1 MDMNRQ
7 QNPSAVS
14 DTKPRGETDVCGVSG
29 WTTETELVRGFDR
42 PVMVADAVGV
52 TIHEAIQ
59 EWSELS
65 ETPPLYQSVD
75 AENLDGLF
83 RPQAT
88 GDSGWLPSVNF
99 QHQSCRVT
107 VLYGSSVR
115 VIVERDP

>member
-65 ETPPLYQSVD
+65 ETPPLHRSVD

-115 VIVERDP
+115 VIVERDS